1 MHFCEYEPV
10 KQERGPRHPIGT
22 MTTNLSLTPND
33 CDWLRKVR
41 AACDARR
48 NAPRLPAEVAR
59 KLADFGFAASDAGGA
74 AAITDAGREALLE
87 QDMRDAEQR

>member
-1 MHFCEYEPV
+1 
-10 KQERGPRHPIGT
+10 
-22 MTTNLSLTPND
+22 MTANLSLTPDD
-33 CDWLRKVR
+33 CDWLRQVR

-48 NAPRLPAEVAR
+48 DAPRLPAEVER
-59 KLADFGFAASDAGGA
+59 KLADFGFAAADADGGGG

>member
-10 KQERGPRHPIGT
+10 KRECGPRHPIGT
-22 MTTNLSLTPND
+22 MTTNLTLTPND
-33 CDWLRKVR
+33 CDWLRQIR

-48 NAPRLPAEVAR
+48 RAPSLPGEVAR
-59 KLADFGFAASDAGGA
+59 KLTAFGFAAPDARGG
-74 AAITDAGREALLE
+74 AAITDDGREALLE

>member
-41 AACDARR
+41 AA
-48 NAPRLPAEVAR
+48 
-59 KLADFGFAASDAGGA
+59 GG
-74 AAITDAGREALLE
+74 AAITDDGREALLE
-87 QDMRDAEQR
+87 QDMRDPEQR